1 MEPITVFFLI
11 LAAVLLISSCFLP
24 EKNTETG
31 SKNDEEMIARLAKRE
46 LTPEELNRIRE
57 AVDGIIS
64 EKTEEVIEK
73 TDDYLSNVANEKIMA
88 VDEFSKQI
96 MERLGKDNSDATFLY
111 KMISDA
117 KEELKNEIE
126 NARKEKLALEKALET
141 AGKHEDKAEPENTPA
156 PAPTRKRRTT
166 ASSGGTASSKKKVT
180 EETPAEETP
189 ETKRKLT
196 AKKNDNEKKL
206 KTAVSAQK
214 EAETEAEIK
223 DDISELLNQVYGSEE
238 KEHELPKNRILELHK
253 KGLTVR
259 EISKELSMGQGE
271 VKLIIELY
279 GT

>member
-1 MEPITVFFLI
+1 MEPITIFFLI
-11 LAAVLLISSCFLP
+11 LAAVLLVLSCFLP
-24 EKNTETG
+24 EKKSEQNLGTE
-31 SKNDEEMIARLAKRE
+31 EEMIAKLAKRE
-46 LTPEELNRIRE
+46 LTQEELVRIRE
-57 AVDGIIS
+57 AVDRIIS

-117 KEELKNEIE
+117 KEELKSEIE
-126 NARKEKLALEKALET
+126 QARREKLALEKTLET
-141 AGKHEDKAEPENTPA
+141 VGKPEERTEEVPA
-156 PAPTRKRRTT
+156 PVR
-166 ASSGGTASSKKKVT
+166 KKKST
-180 EETPAEETP
+180 ATNTTKKQASETALVKETSSD
-189 ETKRKLT
+189 TKRKLT
-196 AKKNDNEKKL
+196 AQNNANEKKL
-206 KTAVSAQK
+206 QTLVSAQK
-214 EAETEAEIK
+214 EAATESAIQ
-223 DDISELLNQVYGSEE
+223 DDIAELLDNFYGTEE

-271 VKLIIELY
+271 VKLVIELY